1 MLALLVGFNNTVNLN
16 TVSMQED
23 YCGWDSFRRQ
33 DVDLLVCYEK

>member
-23 YCGWDSFRRQ
+23 YCGWGIASGGKMWTF
-33 DVDLLVCYEK
+33 